1 MPLFLSLF
9 PSHADGGF
17 QLFGLF
23 SSGCQSS
30 LFIKQFLCLFPWG
43 KDSAGTHMAGVSSP
57 DSSMVPGISPRLIW
71 IPCGIQVYHTPS
83 AADCE
88 KQKVCSTT
96 SACKAQCAVLLAFCA
111 LHALLTIWCQTK
123 NCRLP
128 RWARTNSDKNTAD
141 LRWVFSLSFL
151 FVCLFL
157 KACNQKCFSLCFLW
171 KVVLCTRLV

>member
-1 MPLFLSLF
+1 MLMVDFNFL
-9 PSHADGGF
+9 G
-17 QLFGLF
+17 
-23 SSGCQSS
+23 SSPAAVRV
-30 LFIKQFLCLFPWG
+30 LCLLNHFFAFSPG
-43 KDSAGTHMAGVSSP
+43 ERTVRGAHMAGVSSP
-57 DSSMVPGISPRLIW
+57 DSSMVPGISPHLIW

-141 LRWVFSLSFL
+141 LRWAFSLSFL

-157 KACNQKCFSLCFLW
+157 KACNQKCFSLCLLW